1 MNTITEA
8 ENDGLKTST
17 DGREI
22 KLNNVVSVLKGIASE
37 KLNWSKLK
45 KEYIN
50 ITDDVDAVL

>member
-1 MNTITEA
+1 MNTITES

-37 KLNWSKLK
+37 KLN
-45 KEYIN
+45 
-50 ITDDVDAVL
+50 